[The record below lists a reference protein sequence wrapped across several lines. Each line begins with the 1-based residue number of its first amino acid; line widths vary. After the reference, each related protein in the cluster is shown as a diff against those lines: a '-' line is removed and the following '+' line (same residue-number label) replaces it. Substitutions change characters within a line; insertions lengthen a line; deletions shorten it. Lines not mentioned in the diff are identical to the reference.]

1 LAPQPSVRCK
11 SLAPSTRPGEGSTFP
26 GLSGRC
32 VPAERRWLA
41 CGLLLGWLAVPRA
54 GLAQAASNVLLDS
67 NEQLFSILAAASGAG
82 YDSAAS
88 TETAA
93 EARAQ
98 VRTFLARKNLS
109 VLPELRN
116 FFAEH
121 RVAGDSGSN
130 LGQYVSLALLLGPPP
145 DFRFTVPQTDL
156 PPDAKALEGL
166 VPLLKSFAEQANLI
180 DLWAQLQGLHQL
192 EIERYSPVVRR
203 SIERSDAYLR
213 FPSGA
218 YLGRTYT
225 IYLSLLG
232 ASEQVH
238 ARIYGQNYYLVV
250 TPAKEP
256 KVAEIRHQYLHFL
269 LDPLAVK
276 FAAEINQKADLRSVA
291 RQAPL
296 LGSDFKEDFPL
307 LVTECLIRTVEL
319 RMDKRPA
326 AEAEKSVQEMAAS
339 GFILAPYF
347 YAALV
352 DYEKQEAAMSVAYKN
367 MILGIDAGK
376 EKARLATVKFT
387 PKPEVVQG
395 TASSALTEEERLL
408 NQADNLIAEGKYL
421 EAKSAFQ
428 SILATVNPTSE
439 RALFG
444 LAVVAS
450 NTRKPDLAEEYFQKT
465 LEAAR
470 DLRIVTWSHIY
481 LGRLYDLKGKRQE
494 ALAQYR
500 AASLTATT
508 YPDALRAVQ
517 IGLQKQFGSKQ

>member
-1 LAPQPSVRCK
+1 LAPQSPVRGKC
-11 SLAPSTRPGEGSTFP
+11 LPPSTLRGQGNR
-26 GLSGRC
+26 LSSRS
-32 VPAERRWLA
+32 VPAGRKWLA
-41 CGLLLGWLAVPRA
+41 WGLLLGWLAVPRA
-54 GLAQAASNVLLDS
+54 GLAQAASNVVLDS
-67 NEQLFSILAAASGAG
+67 NEQLFSILAAQSAAG
-82 YDSAAS
+82 YDSGAS
-88 TETAA
+88 IEEAA
-93 EARAQ
+93 EARAR
-98 VRTFLARKNLS
+98 VRAFLAKKNLP
-109 VLPELRN
+109 VLPELRK

-121 RVAGDSGSN
+121 QVAGDSSAN

-156 PPDAKALEGL
+156 PPDAKALVAL
-166 VPLLKSFAEQANLI
+166 APLLKRFSEQANLT
-180 DLWAQLQGLHQL
+180 DLWAQLQGWHEH
-192 EIERYSPVVRR
+192 EIERYSPVVRQAFQHA
-203 SIERSDAYLR
+203 DAYLR

-232 ASEQVH
+232 ALEQVH

-276 FAAEINQKADLRSVA
+276 FAAEINRKAELRSLA

-326 AEAEKSVQEMAAS
+326 AEAEKSVREMTAS
-339 GFILAPYF
+339 GLILAPYF
-347 YAALV
+347 YAALA
-352 DYEKQEAAMSVAYKN
+352 DYEKQEAAMSVAYKD
-367 MILGIDAGK
+367 MILGIDPAK
-376 EKARLATVKFT
+376 EKTRLATVKFT
-387 PKPEVVQG
+387 PKPQAAPG
-395 TASSALTEEERLL
+395 TTPSALTEEERLL
-408 NQADNLIAEGKYL
+408 NQADNLISEGRYL
-421 EAKSAFQ
+421 EAKSAYQ
-428 SILATVNPTSE
+428 SVLATVNPASE

-444 LAVVAS
+444 LAMVAS

-481 LGRLYDLKGKRQE
+481 LGRLYDLKGKRKE

-500 AASLTATT
+500 AASLTAAT

-517 IGLQKQFGSKQ
+517 IGLQRQFGFKE

>member
-1 LAPQPSVRCK
+1 MAAQSPVRCEF
-11 SLAPSTRPGEGSTFP
+11 LPPSTRRGQGSACP
-26 GLSGRC
+26 RLLGPRI
-32 VPAERRWLA
+32 PAGRRWLA
-41 CGLLLGWLAVPRA
+41 CGLFLGWLAVPRA
-54 GLAQAASNVLLDS
+54 GLAQAASNVMLDS
-67 NEQLFSILAAASGAG
+67 NEQLFSILAAASAAG
-82 YDSAAS
+82 YDSGAS

-98 VRTFLARKNLS
+98 VRAFLAKKNLP
-109 VLPELRN
+109 VLPELRK
-116 FFAEH
+116 FFAEY
-121 RVAGDSGSN
+121 RAAADSGSN

-156 PPDAKALEGL
+156 PPDAKALVGL
-166 VPLLKSFAEQANLI
+166 APLLKSFSEQANLI
-180 DLWAQLQGLHQL
+180 DLWAQLQGQHQR

-232 ASEQVH
+232 APEQVH

-250 TPAKEP
+250 TPSKEP
-256 KVAEIRHQYLHFL
+256 KVTEIRHQYLHFL

-276 FAAEINQKADLRSVA
+276 FAPEINQKAELRSLA

-326 AEAEKSVQEMAAS
+326 AEAEKSVQEMTAS
-339 GFILAPYF
+339 GLILAPHF
-347 YAALV
+347 YAALA
-352 DYEKQEAAMSVAYKN
+352 DYEKQEASMSVAYKD
-367 MILGIDAGK
+367 MILGIDTAK
-376 EKARLATVKFT
+376 EKTRLATVKFA
-387 PKPEVVQG
+387 PKPETVQG
-395 TASSALTEEERLL
+395 VTPSALTVEERLL
-408 NQADNLIAEGKYL
+408 NEADNLISEGRYL
-421 EAKSAFQ
+421 EAKSAYQ
-428 SILATVNPTSE
+428 SVLATVNPTSE

-444 LAVVAS
+444 LGVAAS

-481 LGRLYDLKGKRQE
+481 LGRLYDLKGKRKE

-500 AASLTATT
+500 AASLTAAT

-517 IGLQKQFGSKQ
+517 IGLQKQFGSRE